1 MKVKEIARAIHVSQK
16 TISRR
21 IDAMLSNHVIDFTI
35 IVNPRE
41 MKGYVN
47 AGIFIHV
54 DKQYRNEVTKKI
66 YEEIKNLLVLG
77 PPYEDMNTIGLNV
90 YVQNMW
96 EIEKIQRKSG
106 IPNRLQECINNS
118 TIT

>member
-1 MKVKEIARAIHVSQK
+1 
-16 TISRR
+16 
-21 IDAMLSNHVIDFTI
+21 MLSNHVIDFSI

-77 PPYEDMNTIGLNV
+77 PPYEDMNTRVLTYMCRICGKLKRSK
-90 YVQNMW
+90 
-96 EIEKIQRKSG
+96 EKRN
-106 IPNRLQECINNS
+106 P
-118 TIT
+118 